1 MLKWPKSIKI
11 SNYSCY
17 LLLPRISFV
26 ATNTVDESLEYA
38 NGIFNFVLLYF
49 IWNENNRR
57 TIFIGSTWDFNRFFT
72 SDSRYPTKKIRFS
85 CMYPNNYM
93 FPKDNFFSCLS
104 KTHHKPPL
112 FCFALTKT
120 TSSNRAD
127 KQSWKNNIAAHFLM
141 FLNSIYLF
149 SSEKWVFIFG

>member
-1 MLKWPKSIKI
+1 MYNFRLSKLRINGCSMLKWPKSIKI

-93 FPKDNFFSCLS
+93 FPKDNFFPVYQ
-104 KTHHKPPL
+104 KR
-112 FCFALTKT
+112 T
-120 TSSNRAD
+120 TNRLYFVSPWLRRLAATELI
-127 KQSWKNNIAAHFLM
+127 NNLGKIT
-141 FLNSIYLF
+141 
-149 SSEKWVFIFG
+149 